1 MSFTLIL
8 LVLTTALL
16 NTSAQLILKAG
27 MEKIGEFNFAINN
40 ILPIGIKII
49 FSPFIIT
56 GIIIYVISLAL
67 WLLLLSRVPVG
78 VAYPMSS
85 LGFVFNAIG
94 AYFIFGE
101 HLSYPQVIGILII
114 VFGVYLLAQ
123 H

>member
-1 MSFTLIL
+1 MSFALIL
-8 LVLTTALL
+8 LILITALL

-27 MEKIGEFNFAINN
+27 MEKIGEFNFAVNN
-40 ILPIGIKII
+40 ILPIGMKVI

-56 GIIIYVISLAL
+56 GIVIYVVSLSL
-67 WLLLLSRVPVG
+67 WLLLLSRVPVS

-85 LGFVFNAIG
+85 MGFVFNAVG

-101 HLSYPQVIGILII
+101 HLSYPQVIGIFVI
-114 VFGVYLLAQ
+114 VLGVYLLAQ